1 MVSSR
6 SSSWIIWI
14 FSFFD
19 DLDGSIKL
27 HSNILLLFHIIKSLN
42 SQIALWCFCL
52 TCFFMSKSTNR
63 KKNIEQSTHPPS
75 VQRSW
80 PGSGL
85 DFGGSFGPAIDGL
98 KPKTSIMS
106 VSTCIWKWIIPY
118 YFYIYAFLQ
127 WKANLWESS
136 SHLNLCH
143 VIMKQCVWTWNIYA
157 NLADEIHMHSASVAQ
172 KVSVWSHFDVNPTI
186 HKLFRVMVNP
196 FQALKCSN

>member
-1 MVSSR
+1 MIWMVQPNFIPTFCSFSTSSNHWTHR
-6 SSSWIIWI
+6 SLCDAFVWHV
-14 FSFFD
+14 FFHV
-19 DLDGSIKL
+19 KV
-27 HSNILLLFHIIKSLN
+27 NK
-42 SQIALWCFCL
+42 QE
-52 TCFFMSKSTNR
+52 
-63 KKNIEQSTHPPS
+63 KNIEQSTHPPS